1 MYYIYKHNSNISCC
15 EATRLRSRLISVVY
29 VFSLGCL
36 RQTHLLRFQVSFD
49 LEELV
54 SVDVPKATF
63 LEGSEGYENFHD

>member
-1 MYYIYKHNSNISCC
+1 M
-15 EATRLRSRLISVVY
+15 TVTLLRSHQASQLTNFAGVFVAY

-49 LEELV
+49 SEELV

-63 LEGSEGYENFHD
+63 LEGSKDYENFHD